1 MKETGLFHQIMT
13 LKNIIIIIIITI
25 TIIIIIII
33 ILLLLSLTKNGNYF
47 DCCSEASIWKYLLLV
62 MSTSKNLFMEAVR

>member
-1 MKETGLFHQIMT
+1 MKETGLFYQIVT

-25 TIIIIIII
+25 TIIIIII

>member
-13 LKNIIIIIIITI
+13 LKNIIIIII
-25 TIIIIIII
+25 
-33 ILLLLSLTKNGNYF
+33 LLLSLTKNGNYF